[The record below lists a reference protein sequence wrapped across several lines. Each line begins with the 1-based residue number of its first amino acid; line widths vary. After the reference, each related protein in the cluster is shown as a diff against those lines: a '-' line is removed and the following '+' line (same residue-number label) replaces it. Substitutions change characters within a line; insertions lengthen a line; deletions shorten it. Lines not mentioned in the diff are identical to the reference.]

1 MTDSNDLLDR
11 LAAHRPTDADL
22 DRVWSPERRA
32 VLRERLA
39 APRAAEPR
47 PVVRRRPRRVLLAA
61 AAALVVAVPITHE
74 VLAPDAAQARAD
86 LTALAA
92 TAAADDGPVLAPGQY
107 LHVRTHSE
115 QRNRWPHE
123 GGETWVDDR
132 EAWIGWDG
140 SYTGVETSPG
150 RRDYAEWFRLQDR
163 DEPSIHEP
171 TPAFAATL
179 PTDAEAF
186 RAYLEPRVSGSNSHE
201 EALYNAVTD
210 LIRSQYLPPDTL
222 AAALGALADVDGVRT
237 EDVTVDGRDAVRI
250 SYDRFVVSWVSE
262 DSLTVDRATAQ
273 PLRDESRSV
282 QGSYRSD
289 VLEREVVD
297 TLPAEVTAVF
307 TAHPDGALL
316 CPDGTE
322 AAGTPEPHC

>member
-1 MTDSNDLLDR
+1 MNDAPDLLDR
-11 LAAHRPTDADL
+11 LADHRPTDAAL
-22 DRVWSPERRA
+22 DRLWSPERRA
-32 VLRERLA
+32 ALRERLT
-39 APRAAEPR
+39 EPR

-61 AAALVVAVPITHE
+61 AAALVVAVPVVHE
-74 VLAPDAAQARAD
+74 VVAPDAAQARAD

-115 QRNRWPHE
+115 QHNRWPRE
-123 GGETWVDDR
+123 GGETYINDR
-132 EAWIGWDG
+132 DAWIGWDG
-140 SYTGVETSPG
+140 SYTAVETRPT
-150 RRDYAEWFRLQDR
+150 RDEIAEWFRNEDTGK
-163 DEPSIHEP
+163 PSIHDP

-201 EALYNAVTD
+201 EALYSAVTS

-237 EDVTVDGRDAVRI
+237 EDVTVEGREAVRI

-262 DSLTVDRATAQ
+262 DSVTVDRATAQ
-273 PLRDESRSV
+273 PLRDENRSL

-297 TLPAEVTAVF
+297 ALPAEVTAVF
-307 TAHPDGALL
+307 AAHPDGVLL
-316 CPDGTE
+316 CPDGSE
-322 AAGTPEPHC
+322 AVGGGDVPHC

>member
-1 MTDSNDLLDR
+1 MTDSPDLLDR

-32 VLRERLA
+32 ALRERLA
-39 APRAAEPR
+39 EPR
-47 PVVRRRPRRVLLAA
+47 PVARRRPRRLLLAA
-61 AAALVVAVPITHE
+61 AAALVVAVPVGHE

-92 TAAADDGPVLAPGQY
+92 TAAADEGPVLAPGQY
-107 LHVRTHSE
+107 LHVTTHSE

-123 GGETWVDDR
+123 GGATWVHDR

-150 RRDYAEWFRLQDR
+150 RRDYAEWFRLEDR
-163 DEPSIHEP
+163 GEPGIDEP

-179 PTDAEAF
+179 PTDADAF

-201 EALYNAVTD
+201 EALYSAVTE

-237 EDVTVDGRDAVRI
+237 QDVTVDGREAVRI
-250 SYDRFVVSWVSE
+250 SYQRFGVAWISE
-262 DSLTVDRATAQ
+262 ESLTVDRATAQ
-273 PLRDESRSV
+273 PLGDESRSV
-282 QGSYRSD
+282 QGSYRSE
-289 VLEREVVD
+289 VLGSEIVD
-297 TLPAEVTAVF
+297 ALPAEVTAVF
-307 TAHPDGALL
+307 AAHPDGVLL
-316 CPDGTE
+316 CPDGSE